1 MKKKFCSDFISSVP
15 NVLIRSSIFACKRL
29 GRDRDFLTNK
39 TMHCQANYSIV
50 FTGYELNELDG
61 QVFNALVRLSKMANI
76 DPGEPL
82 FIKRTD
88 ILREMRKHAEGE
100 SLEMVWRSVKRLKIA
115 TIEIILYD
123 KARVAKREIAGSFVA
138 NYGHDDADEH
148 KTFVVLDP
156 IITALY
162 EDDTT
167 TIDFTKRQS
176 LNSMLSRWLF
186 DYISSNTS
194 YIPLNLT
201 ILKDIS
207 GYPLSKAEFKRQIA
221 ISLEAIK
228 DEAPNLFEEWE
239 IEKNMLTIRRYGNAG
254 LRKQTSDMSDSERL
268 DAIIAELESEL

>member
-1 MKKKFCSDFISSVP
+1 
-15 NVLIRSSIFACKRL
+15 
-29 GRDRDFLTNK
+29 
-39 TMHCQANYSIV
+39 MHCQANYSIV